1 MLTNLH
7 ISNFAIIDELE
18 LELVSGLTAVTG
30 ETGAGKSIMLDAIQL
45 ILGDRADSDTVKRGS
60 NKAEIS
66 ASFTI
71 NSLSDVQSWMQD
83 NDLDSDD
90 ECLIRRIV
98 SNEGRSK
105 AYINGKP
112 TTLAILRE
120 LGEQLIDLHGQ
131 HEHQILLKKS
141 SQRQLLDDFAH
152 HNELLNKVKNTFQ
165 AWQSTQKELSEL
177 ERSAAERSDRFDLLK
192 FQVSELIE
200 LDLAEGEYQNLDKE
214 QQKLGHADRLMSGC
228 QTAIDKLYDD
238 ENSAYNKISHELSN
252 TNELAAI
259 DADLKPAVDGIQS
272 ALIDLQDAVETLRNY
287 SGRLEVDPKHL
298 QYVEQRLNIAI
309 QLSRKHHV
317 MPEQLVQHASGLT
330 KELYNLEHADES
342 IDNKRD
348 ELKHLEQDYLNHAQT
363 LSASRKKS
371 AETLNKKVSDIIETL
386 GMNGGGLKIDIQ
398 HKSAEKK
405 IAIDGIDNIEF
416 LVRTNPGQDFRSLAK
431 TASGGELSR
440 LSLAIQVATANTIRM
455 PTLVF
460 DEVDSGIGGGTAEV
474 VGKMLRQLGSDK
486 QVLCVTHLPQ
496 VASQAHQHLQVNKIH
511 LNETTN
517 TNIIQLNDKQRT
529 EEIARM
535 LGGMKITEQTLSHAE
550 EMLKQAH

>member
-18 LELVSGLTAVTG
+18 LELVNGLTAVTG

-60 NKAEIS
+60 KKAEIS
-66 ASFTI
+66 ASFAI
-71 NSLSDVQSWMQD
+71 NSLNGIQSWMQN

-131 HEHQILLKKS
+131 HEHQTLLKKS

-152 HNELLNKVKNTFQ
+152 HDALLNNVKNTFQ
-165 AWQSTQKELSEL
+165 AWKSTQQALNEL
-177 ERSAAERSDRFDLLK
+177 ERATAKRSDRLDLLK

-200 LDLAEGEYQNLDKE
+200 LDLAEDEYQNLDKE
-214 QQKLGHADRLMSGC
+214 QQKLGHADRLMAGC

-238 ENSAYNKISHELSN
+238 ESSAYNTISHELSN

-259 DADLKPAVDGIQS
+259 DKALKPVVDGIQS

-287 SGRLEVDPKHL
+287 SDRLEVDPKHL
-298 QYVEQRLNIAI
+298 QYVEQRLNAAI

-317 MPEQLVQHASGLT
+317 MPEQLVQHASELT
-330 KELYNLEHADES
+330 KELYDLEHADES
-342 IDNKRD
+342 IDSKRD
-348 ELKHLEQDYLNHAQT
+348 ELKQLEQDYLKHAQA
-363 LSASRKKS
+363 LSDSRKKA
-371 AETLNKKVSDIIETL
+371 AESLNKKVSEVIETL
-386 GMNGGGLKIDIQ
+386 GMKGGGLNIDIQ
-398 HKSAEKK
+398 HKSDEKK

-440 LSLAIQVATANTIRM
+440 LSLAIQVTTANTIRV
-455 PTLVF
+455 PTLIF

-474 VGKMLRQLGSDK
+474 VGKMLRQLGIDK

-496 VASQAHQHLQVNKIH
+496 VASQAHQHLQVNKTH

-517 TNIIQLNDKQRT
+517 THIIKLNDKERT